1 MISFT
6 SQAQA
11 FDVITVPDFSGSG
24 RAVFE
29 ARTLVFLASW
39 MEYAG
44 EARHYPL
51 HLACIGEPPP
61 SVRLLA
67 GQCGA
72 RITVHDPLQLRQGHH
87 VGNKLRGLEISNETE
102 NYLLLDVDIAILS
115 DISSASALAGSLAT
129 SPDDAPNVTIRDWR
143 VIYSTLEL
151 PLPTPIKPLV
161 HELGLPRF
169 PRRMMG
175 FESEDNQTRLMLPY
189 YNGGVVFAPWAAD
202 LRTHWEKSILKI
214 ASLFDESKG
223 TRRWIHQS
231 DQAGLAIAIAM
242 LRRDGWDWQRLPD
255 KFNARWQH
263 LYAGSPE
270 MSSIAVMHCC
280 WSFLNSIGNAEV
292 GLGTLK
298 TALRHFFQKKIPHRF
313 QKVGVGELL
322 RLRPDR
328 AYHGIRGGRMRTAQ
342 VHEKILFA
350 CEKHLAGVLGD

>member
-1 MISFT
+1 MTAFA

-11 FDVITVPDFSGSG
+11 FDVITVPDFSSRG

-39 MEYAG
+39 MEYGG

-61 SVRLLA
+61 SVCKLA
-67 GQCGA
+67 SQCGA
-72 RITVHDPLQLRQGHH
+72 RITVHDPLVLRQGHH
-87 VGNKLRGLEISNETE
+87 VGNKLRGLEIENETE

-115 DISSASALAGSLAT
+115 DISSACGLAGCLAA
-129 SPDDAPNVTIRDWR
+129 SPDDAPNVTIRDWE
-143 VIYSTLEL
+143 VIYSSLKL
-151 PLPTPIKPLV
+151 PIPTPIEPMV

-175 FESEDNQTRLMLPY
+175 FESEDSQTQSMFPY

-202 LRTHWEKSILKI
+202 LRSTWEEAILRV

-231 DQAGLAIAIAM
+231 DQAGLAIAIA
-242 LRRDGWDWQRLPD
+242 LLKKEGWNYQRLPD
-255 KFNARWQH
+255 RLNVRWQH
-263 LYAGSPE
+263 LYAGYPE
-270 MSSIAVMHCC
+270 PNSIAIMHCC
-280 WSFLNSIGNAEV
+280 WSFLNSIGNTEV
-292 GLGTLK
+292 GLRSLK
-298 TALRHFFQKKIPHRF
+298 AALSHFFQTKIPHRF
-313 QKVGVGELL
+313 QKVGVGEIL

-328 AYHGIRGGRMRTAQ
+328 AYHGIQGGKKRAAH
-342 VHEKILFA
+342 VHEKILVA
-350 CEKHLAGVLGD
+350 CEKHLTGVLRD